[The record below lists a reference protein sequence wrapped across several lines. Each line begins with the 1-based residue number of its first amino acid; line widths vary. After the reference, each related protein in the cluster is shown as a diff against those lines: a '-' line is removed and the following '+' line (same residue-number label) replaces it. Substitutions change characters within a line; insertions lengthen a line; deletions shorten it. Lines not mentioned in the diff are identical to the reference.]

1 MLQAGQVLHERYKLQ
16 QKLGQNAGRQTWLA
30 EDLTAQPAGEPVI
43 LKLLTFGG
51 DVQWD
56 DLKLFEREAQVLK
69 QLSHPRIP
77 KYRDYFS
84 IDDRT
89 LWFGL
94 VQEYIPGSSFK
105 ELLNQGRKFTEK
117 EIRKIAEEILKI
129 LVYLH
134 ELNPPVLHRDIKP
147 SNLIWGED
155 KRVYLVDFGA
165 VQDKAA
171 AEGATFTVV
180 GTYGYAPVEQFGGRA
195 VPASDLYALG
205 ATIIHLATGTSPA
218 DLPQRDMRI
227 QFSDRVS
234 LSPSFASWI
243 GHLTEPALERRF
255 RSAGEALAALQS
267 GVTAQ
272 SSSQLTNSPP
282 AGKIL
287 PPTGSQALEVLD
299 TKGFS
304 ACVAKTIPQPSNSR
318 VRLTKSPKQL
328 SIKMPLSW
336 ALLKLIFNQ
345 KFGGTVFSS
354 IGFFMLFKF
363 FILLF
368 TGLFMGAGSDLKF
381 IIWIA
386 IGLPLMGGIYGFL
399 GVLAIFGSIGIV
411 DGLVNMLIPT
421 KIFRAVFQRNVFTL
435 EWYWWGFCYSQQ
447 QGRTADIQ
455 NVLKSVT
462 EISPSVEK
470 PIVKIHTGQQEYSF
484 GKGLTERE
492 CAWLA
497 QEIQTWLN
505 LK

>member
-1 MLQAGQVLHERYKLQ
+1 MLQAGQVLHKRYKLQ

-30 EDLTAQPAGEPVI
+30 EDLAAQPAGEPVI
-43 LKLLTFGG
+43 VKLLSFGG

-56 DLKLFEREAQVLK
+56 DLKLFEREAQVLQ
-69 QLSHPRIP
+69 QLSHTRIP

-94 VQEYIPGSSFK
+94 VQEYIPGTSFK
-105 ELLNQGRKFTEK
+105 ELLNQGRKFTET
-117 EIRKIAEEILKI
+117 ELRKIAEDLLQI

-155 KRVYLVDFGA
+155 ERVYLVDFGA

-205 ATIIHLATGTSPA
+205 ATLIHLATGTSPA

-255 RSAGEALAALQS
+255 ISAGVALAALQS

-272 SSSQLTNSPP
+272 STSQPASS
-282 AGKIL
+282 
-287 PPTGSQALEVLD
+287 PPTGKIRPPRN
-299 TKGFS
+299 T
-304 ACVAKTIPQPSNSR
+304 R
-318 VRLTKSPKQL
+318 VVVNKSPDIIEIFIPEGWMTHKN
-328 SIKMPLSW
+328 PL
-336 ALLKLIFNQ
+336 
-345 KFGGTVFSS
+345 
-354 IGFFMLFKF
+354 F
-363 FILLF
+363 FILKFSLKLCALLF
-368 TGLFMGAGSDLKF
+368 LTFSLLKA
-381 IIWIA
+381 ISLVIA
-386 IGLPLMGGIYGFL
+386 
-399 GVLAIFGSIGIV
+399 VLALAFLWSAVQDCIRFWGQHTQISLNRNSNRFEMEWRWFGR
-411 DGLVNMLIPT
+411 
-421 KIFRAVFQRNVFTL
+421 KIYEKKWVMSDI
-435 EWYWWGFCYSQQ
+435 WYACCSTGK
-447 QGRTADIQ
+447 G
-455 NVLKSVT
+455 NPKVLLRGESG
-462 EISPSVEK
+462 
-470 PIVKIHTGQQEYSF
+470 HDLSF
-484 GKGLTERE
+484 GKGLSEVE